1 MVVLINTNKEE
12 LGIFLKSV
20 RKEAGFNLSQLSR
33 ASNISQPYL
42 TQIEAG
48 ERTPTPEVLKKLADG
63 LQDVTGGYYSY
74 GTLLE
79 KAGYEELALGQQY
92 KEALEVFSDD
102 PEHSITEALG
112 QLRKSIQA
120 DNVEQ
125 VLTDNQSTVVQH
137 VTADNLYDL
146 KRVFKQI
153 SKPVTFGDD
162 TLTVK
167 EKAMLYDFVEIMLKH
182 RED

>member
-1 MVVLINTNKEE
+1 MAKQSFGEYLKE
-12 LGIFLKSV
+12 V
-20 RKEAGFNLSQLSR
+20 RISNNLSITKLAEVSGFSR
-33 ASNISQPYL
+33 PYL
-42 TQIEAG
+42 SQIESG
-48 ERTPTPEVLKKLADG
+48 HKKPTLEVLKRLADG
-63 LQDVTGGYYSY
+63 LCYVTNGHYSY

-92 KEALEVFSDD
+92 KELLEDFSED
-102 PEHSITEALG
+102 PEQAVTEALG

-125 VLTDNQSTVVQH
+125 VLTDNQSTVEQH

-153 SKPVTFGDD
+153 SKPVTFGND